1 MRRGL
6 VVKADGADS
15 SEVFDTESDEIEMR
29 IPVFMVMGEDMDVRN
44 EFMRDIMEIRR
55 QRECFSKQMTN
66 VRE

>member
-29 IPVFMVMGEDMDVRN
+29 IPVFMVVGEDMDVRN
-44 EFMRDIMEIRR
+44 VVYERYYGNTK
-55 QRECFSKQMTN
+55 RERMFF
-66 VRE
+66 